1 MYKHTDHLD
10 YNDFQAIVQNAR
22 MQRSVA
28 VGDAIASLVA
38 ATLFG
43 LTRAVDAVKSATSGS
58 KCRAAANAG
67 STPGSGAH
75 R

>member
-1 MYKHTDHLD
+1 MNKHTDHLD

-28 VGDAIASLVA
+28 VGDAIASLVS

-43 LTRAVDAVKSATSGS
+43 LTRAVDAIKSATSGL
-58 KCRAAANAG
+58 KCRSAANAD
-67 STPGSGAH
+67 SALDVPAH